1 MSNFGSTLIL
11 ASIGFVIIILIVLV
25 AILVAKSCK
34 LSKKNKQRVQYLKRK
49 IFYNSIIRYILLNTL
64 KFYMSAMVVLKKSD
78 GNGAKFAQ
86 SVSFLLFLSALPIYF
101 LTVVYRNRE
110 SLEMKE
116 KSSKFGALYS
126 GKNVSNRAKH
136 RVWLFPMTFFY
147 RRLIF
152 ICVSVFLF
160 DTPSMQMLVH
170 QVLTMATLIYLLS
183 FNQRFVSREQKVI
196 EIGSEMLM
204 LLTSLLI

>member
-1 MSNFGSTLIL
+1 M
-11 ASIGFVIIILIVLV
+11 
-25 AILVAKSCK
+25 
-34 LSKKNKQRVQYLKRK
+34 
-49 IFYNSIIRYILLNTL
+49 
-64 KFYMSAMVVLKKSD
+64 
-78 GNGAKFAQ
+78 
-86 SVSFLLFLSALPIYF
+86 SALPIYF

-152 ICVSVFLF
+152 ISVSVFLF